1 MSKIHFSAND
11 RITGAIREVVFA
23 LALFIACVGGIA
35 YTASKIG
42 GTPDFNGFMFAA
54 SFPTLF
60 AFAVLCWSLRHLA
73 RIKSTTPTE

>member
-1 MSKIHFSAND
+1 MGQIYFSAQE
-11 RITGAIREVVFA
+11 RISLARRYAIFG
-23 LALFIACVGGIA
+23 LALFIACLSGIA
-35 YTASKIG
+35 YVSSKIG